1 MGNKG
6 TRIMKSLLPGLW
18 TGGRGLSDPF
28 ADMRREME
36 SFFNRPGRAWPTFES
51 GFAMPAVNVAETPD
65 AIEVTAELAGVDEK
79 DISIDL
85 DGSRLIISGEKKAE
99 EKKEEKNWRVV
110 ESSYGSFQRSIAL
123 PFEPQEADCEAHF
136 DRGVLHLKIAKPKST
151 QPQNRK
157 IEIKTGAPP
166 SAGAQ
171 GAAARAAAG
180 AAARGGQNA

>member
-1 MGNKG
+1 
-6 TRIMKSLLPGLW
+6 MKTLPGLW

-28 ADMRREME
+28 ADSRREME
-36 SFFNRPGRAWPTFES
+36 SFFNRSGRGSSFES

-65 AIEVTAELAGVDEK
+65 SIEVTAELAGVDEK

-85 DGSRLIISGEKKAE
+85 DGSQLVISGEKRAE
-99 EKKEEKNWRVV
+99 EKKEEKNWRVI

-136 DRGVLHLKIAKPKST
+136 DKGVLHLKIAKPQKGPT
-151 QPQNRK
+151 QNKK

-166 SAGAQ
+166 SAGNQTSSEKKA
-171 GAAARAAAG
+171 
-180 AAARGGQNA
+180 